1 MLKSFRSLY
10 VCFMIVVAVM
20 ASLIAMPATQAHP
33 KSPESHFLYSHLNS
47 IPALTPGTAA
57 PQTTTL
63 LSEGFENGTKTS
75 YTTGAVTLT
84 SGSWTLN
91 NALIGDTA
99 SDPKTGAKSLRI
111 CNLGKVTMNFNVAG
125 PGTLAIKHA
134 RHGTDPQASWELWSS
149 TNNGGTWTRVGVP
162 MTAYQTSLGTAS
174 FPVNISSQV
183 RFEIRK
189 TTGNTDSSR
198 LNFDDITF
206 TRSTNSGSQAQ
217 PKGK

>member
-1 MLKSFRSLY
+1 
-10 VCFMIVVAVM
+10 
-20 ASLIAMPATQAHP
+20 
-33 KSPESHFLYSHLNS
+33 
-47 IPALTPGTAA
+47 

-75 YTTGAVTLT
+75 YPTGAVTLT

-99 SDPKTGAKSLRI
+99 ADPKTGTKSLRI
-111 CNLGKVTMNFNVAG
+111 CNLGKATMNFNVTG

-149 TNNGGTWTRVGVP
+149 TNNGGAWTRVGVP

-206 TRSTNSGSQAQ
+206 TRGTNSGSQAQ